1 MISADNNT
9 PPIDE
14 SSIEHRA
21 ACLRAAENAYRE
33 AAGIAA
39 IARNK
44 ETDALNALNAAQAA
58 FDKAA
63 ESMRRSAP
71 RSSDWNRPL
80 SFPA

>member
-1 MISADNNT
+1 MTIAHSEEL
-9 PPIDE
+9 PVDE
-14 SSIEHRA
+14 NSIEHRA
-21 ACLRAAENAYRE
+21 ACLRAADDAYRE

-58 FDKAA
+58 FDKAV
-63 ESMRRSAP
+63 ESMRRSAA
-71 RSSDWNRPL
+71 RGSDWNRLP